1 MDQSIRVYEYQIK
14 TQFNPVKFNQTRYKQ
29 TEAAKTSKVMFK
41 NTSKKTIIIAA
52 IVIALIIATIIFFV
66 VRNKKKKK
74 AQNQLMEKHEKIT
87 TPANSSS
94 KQATRPAKPSSVI
107 PTEDQPGA
115 TPKKQPVNTPPAANT
130 QPKPPVQ
137 NNNQVAGNNIGQPRP
152 SDKKEDAKP
161 PVEPMLIEKKLNEM
175 EEVTPNITIDEN

>member
-1 MDQSIRVYEYQIK
+1 MDQRIRIYEYEIETK
-14 TQFNPVKFNQTRYKQ
+14 FNPVKFNQPRYKQ
-29 TEAAKTSKVMFK
+29 TTAAKTSKVMFK

-74 AQNQLMEKHEKIT
+74 AAKEKEALQSSTPEK
-87 TPANSSS
+87 TPVAN
-94 KQATRPAKPSSVI
+94 RPAKSSSVI

-115 TPKKQPVNTPPAANT
+115 TPKKPTVSEPKAANT
-130 QPKPPVQ
+130 QPKPAAPTNSKPV
-137 NNNQVAGNNIGQPRP
+137 GNNIGQTRP
-152 SDKKEDAKP
+152 AEKNEEVKP

-175 EEVTPNITIDEN
+175 EEVVPNITLDAN